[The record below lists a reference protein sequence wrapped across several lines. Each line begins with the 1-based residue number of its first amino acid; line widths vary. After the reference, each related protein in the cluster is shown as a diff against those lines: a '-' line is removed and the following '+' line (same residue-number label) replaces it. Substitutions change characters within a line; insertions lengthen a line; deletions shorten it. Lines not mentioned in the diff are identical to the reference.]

1 MSSTIKRNFQIAT
14 AEQMHHFKIVK
25 AGGLM
30 KGRYLK
36 NCYFRAEIL
45 NLSNLNIVHDRL
57 TKELILNAHN
67 ILQHKQ
73 DLVNRSR
80 IVTRKEFTK
89 LKLCGNV
96 QKRRI
101 IFFGHQAY

>member
-36 NCYFRAEIL
+36 NCYFRAKNFKFI
-45 NLSNLNIVHDRL
+45 
-57 TKELILNAHN
+57 
-67 ILQHKQ
+67 
-73 DLVNRSR
+73 
-80 IVTRKEFTK
+80 K
-89 LKLCGNV
+89 LKHCSQPINNRTNF
-96 QKRRI
+96 KCT
-101 IFFGHQAY
+101 